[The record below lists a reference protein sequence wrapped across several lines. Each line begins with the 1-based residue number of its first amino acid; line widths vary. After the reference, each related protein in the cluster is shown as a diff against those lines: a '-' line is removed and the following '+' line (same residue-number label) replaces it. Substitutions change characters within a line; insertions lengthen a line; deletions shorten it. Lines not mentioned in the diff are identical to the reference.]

1 MYIGCSEKSI
11 YMPTNDTAEGV
22 ALSELINHTHQMLQF
37 IFANDKKIYIMLTVT
52 SESELSPH
60 DIPIVNEYLDVFPPD
75 ITSLP
80 PEREFEF
87 SIDLIPG
94 AESVSVVRTH

>member
-1 MYIGCSEKSI
+1 
-11 YMPTNDTAEGV
+11 MPTNDTAEGV

-80 PEREFEF
+80 QKEKLNFLLISFREL
-87 SIDLIPG
+87 SLCQW
-94 AESVSVVRTH
+94 